1 MRIRDLTARAG
12 RAGPGTVDL
21 LIALLV
27 QAAMTMPFVVPRGPD
42 LPEATW
48 ATYGLTT
55 LMVLPLVARRR
66 APVAVLL
73 AVLVAGGLYKFAV
86 DGPGQPLPYTGLVA
100 FYTVA
105 ELSSPPKRTGIAL
118 LTTLAVLV
126 SVGFDSDAL
135 RELLFSLFV
144 FAAAYAFGRLAVTR
158 KAYLRA
164 VEDRARQLEL
174 THLIEAEQAAA
185 RERARIAR
193 EMHDVL
199 SHAVSLMIVQAK
211 AGPVA
216 VRTAP
221 ERAEAAF
228 DAISEA
234 GRDAMVQLRRMLGV
248 LRDGE
253 GEPDAPR
260 EPQPLLD
267 GLPGLVE
274 RVRAGGPAVSYEVTG
289 DGRPPGPAVEATVY
303 RIVQEALTN
312 VVRHAGAASVRVR
325 LEHGREALSLT
336 VTDDGRGPGGG
347 SGLGLTGIRERAA
360 AHGGTAR
367 TGPGPDG
374 RGFRVAVTI
383 PHPRPESATARR
395 TGVEQ

>member
-1 MRIRDLTARAG
+1 MRIRTLRARALA
-12 RAGPGTVDL
+12 AGPRTVDL
-21 LIALLV
+21 LVALLV
-27 QAAMTMPFVVPRGPD
+27 QAAMTMPFVVPRAPE

-48 ATYGLTT
+48 PAYGLTT
-55 LMVLPLVARRR
+55 LTVVPLIARRR
-66 APVAVLL
+66 APVAVLV
-73 AVLVAGGLYKFAV
+73 AVLATGALYRLAV

-100 FYTVA
+100 LYTVA
-105 ELSSPPKRTGIAL
+105 ERSSARKRVAIGV
-118 LTTLAVLV
+118 LTAAGVVV
-126 SVGFDSDAL
+126 SVGVGGNEL

-144 FAAAYAFGRLAVTR
+144 FAAAYAFGRFAVTR

-174 THLIEAEQAAA
+174 THRIEAERAAV

-193 EMHDVL
+193 EMHDIL
-199 SHAVSLMIVQAK
+199 SHAVSLMIVQAE

-228 DAISEA
+228 DAISET

-248 LRDGE
+248 LREDASA
-253 GEPDAPR
+253 PDSPR
-260 EPQPLLD
+260 SPQPSLD
-267 GLPGLVE
+267 GIGALVE
-274 RVRAGGPAVSYEVTG
+274 RVGAGGPAVSYEVTG
-289 DGRPPGPAVEATVY
+289 EAGPVGQVVGTTVY

-312 VVRHAGAASVRVR
+312 VVRHADAGTARVV
-325 LEHGREALSLT
+325 LDHGREALTVT

-347 SGLGLTGIRERAA
+347 VGHGLTGIRERAA
-360 AHGGTAR
+360 AHGGTVC

-374 RGFRVAVTI
+374 RGFRVEVMI
-383 PHPRPESATARR
+383 PHARSGR
-395 TGVEQ
+395 ARDKETGVAR